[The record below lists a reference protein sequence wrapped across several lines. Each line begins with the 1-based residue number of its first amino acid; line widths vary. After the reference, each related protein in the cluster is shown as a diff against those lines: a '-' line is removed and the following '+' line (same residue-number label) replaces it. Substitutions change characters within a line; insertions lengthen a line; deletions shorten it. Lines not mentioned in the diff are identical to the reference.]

1 MNETIKIIINGYRHT
16 HYHQTEDSRKRRRHT
31 LPGEHIQETFCR
43 SELDD
48 LHCDS
53 MVQRKVVVTGMGAVT
68 PLGNTVK
75 EFWENLIACKS
86 GAALITRFD
95 TTKFKTKFACEVK
108 GFDPLSYFE
117 KPEVRKID
125 PFTQY
130 ALVSAGEAIKDS
142 ALDLNTVDKTRVG
155 VIWGSGNGGFYT
167 FQQEVM
173 EFAKGNGTPRF
184 NPYFIPKVIV
194 DIAAGWISIKY
205 GFMGVNF
212 ATVSACATS
221 TSAIIEAMNYI
232 RWDKADVIVTGG
244 SEAAINEAGMAGFG
258 AMKALSTRNDDPQI
272 ASRPFDVH
280 RDGFVIGEGAGS
292 LVLEEYEHAKARRA
306 KIYAEVAGGGMSAD
320 AFHLTATHP
329 AGAGALLGMKWAL
342 ADANLR
348 PENVDYL
355 NPHATSTPVGD
366 ESELKAVANFFG
378 THASKMS
385 ISATKSA
392 TGHLLGGAGAI
403 ESIIC
408 IKALETGIMPA
419 TINTSSIDPGLPQG
433 LNIILGKPVQKHIRV
448 AMSNTFGF
456 GGHNASAV
464 FVRI

>member
-1 MNETIKIIINGYRHT
+1 M
-16 HYHQTEDSRKRRRHT
+16 QQRR
-31 LPGEHIQETFCR
+31 
-43 SELDD
+43 
-48 LHCDS
+48 
-53 MVQRKVVVTGMGAVT
+53 VVVTGLGALT
-68 PLGNTVK
+68 PLGNTVT
-75 EFWENLIACKS
+75 EFWNNLTMGQS
-86 GAALITRFD
+86 GAALITKFD

-108 GFDPLSYFE
+108 NFDPLNFFE
-117 KPEVRKID
+117 KQDVRKID

-130 ALVSAGEAIKDS
+130 ALVSTDEAIKDS
-142 ALDLNTVDKTRVG
+142 GLDLNKIDKTRVG

-173 EFAKGNGTPRF
+173 EFAKGDGTPRF

-194 DIAAGWISIKY
+194 DIASGWISIKY

-212 ATVSACATS
+212 TTVSACATS
-221 TSAIIEAMNYI
+221 TTAIIDAMNYI
-232 RWDKADVIVTGG
+232 RWNKADIIITGG
-244 SEAAINEAGMAGFG
+244 SEAAVNQAGIGGFG
-258 AMKALSTRNDDPQI
+258 ALKALSTRNDNPQT
-272 ASRPFDVH
+272 ASRPFDVG
-280 RDGFVIGEGAGS
+280 RDGFVMGEGAGS
-292 LVLEEYEHAKARRA
+292 LVLEEYEHAKARGA

-320 AFHLTATHP
+320 AYHLTATHP
-329 AGAGALLGMKWAL
+329 EGAGALLGMKWAL
-342 ADANLR
+342 EDANLK
-348 PENVDYL
+348 PEEVDYL

-366 ESELKAVANFFG
+366 ESEMKAVAKFFG
-378 THASKMS
+378 PHTSKLL

-408 IKALETGIMPA
+408 IKALETGIIPA

-433 LNIILGKPVQKHIRV
+433 LNIILEQPVQKQIAV

-464 FVRI
+464 FVRV